1 MSSAKSAD
9 GAAAAARPPGHRG
22 WVVCDPAGYPYAWY
36 GIDLAAEAA
45 AAMALLEPDPVQR
58 QQMTDAGWSV
68 RVGSGV
74 ELALGAGLTKAT
86 A

>member
-1 MSSAKSAD
+1 
-9 GAAAAARPPGHRG
+9 
-22 WVVCDPAGYPYAWY
+22 
-36 GIDLAAEAA
+36 
-45 AAMALLEPDPVQR
+45 MALLEPDPVQR
-58 QQMTDAGWSV
+58 QQMTAAGWSV

>member
-9 GAAAAARPPGHRG
+9 GAATKGRPSGDRG

-36 GIDLAAEAA
+36 RSDQATEPAT
-45 AAMALLEPDPVQR
+45 AMALLEPDPLLR

-74 ELALGAGLTKAT
+74 DLALGAELTKAT